1 MSWSG
6 IANNQLVTWENLQDA
21 VNNGI
26 FLQIGTI
33 PPSGF
38 SAKKCVRKDLAFSAV
53 EVQSSPLSGTAD
65 NQGVVKSKLVAV
77 TFTYYEL
84 NPCGG
89 GTVAYTRINP
99 TLGTG
104 QRYILPSTSAYYT
117 RTSAAPLTQ
126 STIPT
131 GYNGSIQ
138 IVSGQTNC
146 P

>member
-6 IANNQLVTWENLQDA
+6 IASNQLVTWENLQDA

-77 TFTYYEL
+77 SFTYYQL
-84 NPCGG
+84 TPCGA
-89 GTVAYTRINP
+89 GTTAWTRVSP
-99 TLGTG
+99 ALGTG
-104 QRYILPSTSAYYT
+104 QRYILPSSTFYYYNGTS
-117 RTSAAPLTQ
+117 STQ
-126 STIPT
+126 STIPS

-138 IVSGQTNC
+138 IVSGQTYC